1 MYDVITTIGMFKF
14 NVLLFNNPNIDFSF
28 RYTPCYIQG
37 KRLWVI
43 SLVISLVSTPWS
55 VVSKYTSMLC
65 SNLSI

>member
-1 MYDVITTIGMFKF
+1 MKMYDVITTIGMFKC

-43 SLVISLVSTPWS
+43 SLWAPPLGQWLVNIL
-55 VVSKYTSMLC
+55 LC
-65 SNLSI
+65 CVRI

>member
-43 SLVISLVSTPWS
+43 SLGQWLVNIL
-55 VVSKYTSMLC
+55 LC
-65 SNLSI
+65 CVRI